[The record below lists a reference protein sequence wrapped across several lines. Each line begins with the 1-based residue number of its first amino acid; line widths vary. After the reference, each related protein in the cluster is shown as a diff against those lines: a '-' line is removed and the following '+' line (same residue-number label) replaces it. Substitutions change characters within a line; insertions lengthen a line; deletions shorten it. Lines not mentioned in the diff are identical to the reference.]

1 MLISKHRFFRD
12 SHGRLCS
19 PIPGLCRAVLAP
31 ITCALM
37 LGCAAPLPPPPP
49 PSGLPVPEQRAFFT
63 TSPDSVFPALRQA
76 CAAPTQRVVQT
87 GPDAI
92 ECRML
97 LPPDATAGA
106 ILRYGG
112 MVTQLPELV
121 IRLRLTPIDAGY
133 ELAAAQYLEVPRATG
148 GDLRVVYPDPQLER
162 RLRAVLASFG
172 GEVSP

>member
-1 MLISKHRFFRD
+1 MLIITCRFCRD
-12 SHGRLCS
+12 SRSLS
-19 PIPGLCRAVLAP
+19 ARFPGPYRALPALIIGAVL
-31 ITCALM
+31 T
-37 LGCAAPLPPPPP
+37 GCAAPLPPPPP
-49 PSGLPVPEQRAFFT
+49 ASGQPVPEQRAFFAAQ
-63 TSPDSVFPALRQA
+63 PDGVFPALRQA
-76 CAAPTQRVVQT
+76 CAEPSQRVVQT
-87 GPDAI
+87 GPNAI

-121 IRLRLTPIDAGY
+121 IRLRLTPMDEGY

-148 GDLRVVYPDPQLER
+148 GDLRVVYPDPRLDR